1 MIKSV
6 KPSNIVEIP
15 NNYNTRHFGDY
26 VTSGGQVVVKE
37 KIIRSGET
45 AGFKEEDIWILRN
58 NYHLKR
64 VIDLR
69 SREETEKIPS
79 LDHIPEVEYI
89 NLDLLGDIFGVSSRR
104 DCDNKNSVHRSKHKS
119 HEEQANSLI
128 QLFNRM
134 GGKTEAVIAYF
145 SQIYLSLVKNEYSQL
160 QMRKFFDLLLDNEDG
175 CILFHCTG
183 GKDRTGVSSALL
195 LSALGVDWDKCV
207 EDFLLT
213 NECSA
218 ELNEAIMN
226 EVIKQTDDQNAIE
239 GVNFILS
246 TNVIYINKVYDFI
259 NTHYGSIGHYLS
271 EILELTAEKIS
282 RLQTLYTAQPKK

>member
-26 VTSGGQVVVKE
+26 VTSGGQVVVKK

-69 SREETEKIPS
+69 SREEAEKIPS

-89 NLDLLGDIFGVSSRR
+89 NLDLLGDIFDVGSRR
-104 DCDNKNSVHRSKHKS
+104 DSDNKNSVHRSKHKS
-119 HEEQANSLI
+119 HEEQANNLI

-145 SQIYLSLVKNEYSQL
+145 SKIYLSLVKNEYSQL
-160 QMRKFFDLLLDNEDG
+160 QMQKFFDLLLDNEDG

-183 GKDRTGVSSALL
+183 GKDRTGVSSVLL

>member
-26 VTSGGQVVVKE
+26 VTSGGQVVVKK

-89 NLDLLGDIFGVSSRR
+89 NLDLLGDIFDVGSRR
-104 DCDNKNSVHRSKHKS
+104 DSDNKNSVHRSKHKS
-119 HEEQANSLI
+119 HEEQANNLI

-145 SQIYLSLVKNEYSQL
+145 SKIYLSLVKNEYSQL
-160 QMRKFFDLLLDNEDG
+160 QMQKFFDLLLDNEDG

-183 GKDRTGVSSALL
+183 GKDRTGVSSVLL

-239 GVNFILS
+239 GVRFMLN
-246 TNVIYINKVYDFI
+246 TNKIYINKVYDFI
-259 NTHYGSIGHYLS
+259 NTQYESIGHYLS
-271 EILELTAEKIS
+271 EILKLTAEKIS
-282 RLQTLYTAQPKK
+282 RLQMLYTTQPKK